1 RALDVPGDGADPDRA
16 VATEDQGDLLG
27 EDRLDHPCRGVVD
40 DLDHPGEVLSLRA
53 LAVGAPAEDVAVTVV
68 GDLQP
73 AVAEARDQP
82 GTYDA
87 FYRCVAADDDMAVAI
102 GSSSYKDSPDGP
114 VVRVYDNCFVMRFD
128 EEGRCREFTEWFM
141 QRPSP

>member
-1 RALDVPGDGADPDRA
+1 MNREEVTRWLGRYVEAWMTYDRDKVEALF
-16 VATEDQGDLLG
+16 
-27 EDRLDHPCRGVVD
+27 
-40 DLDHPGEVLSLRA
+40 
-53 LAVGAPAEDVAVTVV
+53 AEDISYRYHPYDDPIEGRDAVVESWLET
-68 GDLQP
+68 GEF
-73 AVAEARDQP
+73 ASGASGRDEP

-87 FYRCVAADDDMAVAI
+87 FYRCVAADDDIAVAI

-128 EEGRCREFTEWFM
+128 GEGRCREFTEWFM